1 MKKKL
6 FGILLL
12 IALLMACLMTAATAE
27 EKPVLTAPV
36 DFVFD
41 TSTGKFTFTTTDENA
56 GYYFV
61 RVYPVIGGEEATEYV
76 ASSKRI
82 NAGKLGEKSGKVD
95 VSTIGWG
102 AYNVKLITFAAA
114 GTGYSSPEPV
124 VITAFY
130 GVGGI
135 LEKPEYMAVVD
146 GNTVEFT
153 ADWYTLSHYKD
164 FQHLPTL
171 RYSAYTDAE
180 CTQLVASADYNTNN
194 LVVDTHPTMAY
205 IWEYSLTT
213 GHMNYTPAAGGG
225 PGGGPGGPGGGGGE
239 TTSYCLIPQVT
250 LVLDAGTYYLTVQAI
265 SDDESK
271 IASSKVSDVI
281 EVTVTADAPNG
292 EFETFKSGQWTDPS
306 VMGMPTANSSG
317 AQDRVDMTSAQ
328 TTTSYAK

>member
-6 FGILLL
+6 FGMLLL
-12 IALLMACLMTAATAE
+12 IALLMTCLMAVATAE
-27 EKPVLTAPV
+27 EKTVLTAPV
-36 DFVFD
+36 DFVFN
-41 TSTGKFTFTTTDENA
+41 TSTGEFTFTTTDENA

-61 RVYPVIGGEEATEYV
+61 RVYPVIGDEEAVEYV

-95 VSTIGWG
+95 VSSIGWG

-114 GTGYSSPEPV
+114 GTGYTSPDPV
-124 VITAFY
+124 VVTAFY
-130 GVGGI
+130 GVGGT

-153 ADWYTLSHYKD
+153 VDWYSLSHYKD

-171 RYSAYTDAE
+171 RYSAYADAK
-180 CTQLVASADYNTNN
+180 CTQLVATADYNTND

-205 IWEYSLTT
+205 IWEYSLTA

-225 PGGGPGGPGGGGGE
+225 PGPSAGGS

-250 LVLDAGTYYLTVQAI
+250 LTLDAGTYYLTVQAI

-271 IASSKVSDVI
+271 ISSSKVSDVI

-292 EFETFKSGQWTDPS
+292 EFEAFKSALWTDPS
-306 VMGMPTANSSG
+306 VMGMPTASSNG
-317 AQDRVDMTSAQ
+317 APERVDMTSAQ
-328 TTTSYAK
+328 STTSYAE